1 MHLTCP
7 QCGTVYD
14 VSEYPKGHSF
24 QCQCGR
30 TLEVGASPQGVPQA
44 AAPGG
49 APEPAPAPRPPAGT
63 DTGLEPGI
71 KALLFF
77 LNLCFTPIVGLVW
90 WLIVRQDKPRTA
102 KDVCTWTWI
111 PAVIAIVLWGLYF
124 LFVFGLALSGG
135 FAGGY

>member
-14 VSEYPKGHSF
+14 VSEYPEGHTF

-30 TLEVGASPQGVPQA
+30 TLTVGAQPPA
-44 AAPGG
+44 AGGGTGAAGSTPAGPPPTGG
-49 APEPAPAPRPPAGT
+49 APPAGV

-71 KALLFF
+71 KVLLFF
-77 LNLCFTPIVGLVW
+77 LNLCFTPVVGLVW
-90 WLIVRQDKPRTA
+90 WLIIRQDKPRTA

-111 PAVIAIVLWGLYF
+111 PAVIAIVLWGLYL
-124 LFVFGLALSGG
+124 LFIFGMAMSGSM
-135 FAGGY
+135 

>member
-14 VSEYPKGHSF
+14 VSEYPEGHTF

-30 TLEVGASPQGVPQA
+30 TLEVGTAPEATAPGHPTPA
-44 AAPGG
+44 AAP
-49 APEPAPAPRPPAGT
+49 PPAGR
-63 DTGLEPGI
+63 DDGLEPGI

-90 WLIVRQDKPRTA
+90 WLIIRQDKPRTA

>member
-14 VSEYPKGHSF
+14 VSEYPKGHTF
-24 QCQCGR
+24 QCQCGE
-30 TLEVGASPQGVPQA
+30 TLQVGAPAEASAQGSPTPPPS
-44 AAPGG
+44 AAP
-49 APEPAPAPRPPAGT
+49 PPPTGT
-63 DTGLEPGI
+63 DTGLEGGI

-90 WLIVRQDKPRTA
+90 WLIIRQDKPRTA
-102 KDVCTWTWI
+102 KDVCTFTWI

-124 LFVFGLALSGG
+124 LFVFGLALSGE
-135 FAGGY
+135 FAGY

>member
-7 QCGTVYD
+7 QCGTIYD
-14 VSEYPKGHSF
+14 VTEYPEGHTF

-30 TLEVGASPQGVPQA
+30 TLEVASPAEGS
-44 AAPGG
+44 AAP
-49 APEPAPAPRPPAGT
+49 PPPAAT
-63 DTGLEPGI
+63 PPRAPTADAGLEPGI

-77 LNLCFTPIVGLVW
+77 LNLCFTPVVGLVW

-102 KDVCTWTWI
+102 KDVCTFTWI

-124 LFVFGLALSGG
+124 LFIFGLAISGEM
-135 FAGGY
+135 AGY

>member
-1 MHLTCP
+1 MHQTCP

-14 VSEYPKGHSF
+14 VTEYPEGHTF

-30 TLEVGASPQGVPQA
+30 TLEVGSPAEPGAVPPPTGTPPRA
-44 AAPGG
+44 AVADP
-49 APEPAPAPRPPAGT
+49 
-63 DTGLEPGI
+63 GLEPGI

-77 LNLCFTPIVGLVW
+77 LNLCFTPVVGLVW

-102 KDVCTWTWI
+102 KDVCTFTWI

-124 LFVFGLALSGG
+124 LFIFGLALSGEM
-135 FAGGY
+135 AGY